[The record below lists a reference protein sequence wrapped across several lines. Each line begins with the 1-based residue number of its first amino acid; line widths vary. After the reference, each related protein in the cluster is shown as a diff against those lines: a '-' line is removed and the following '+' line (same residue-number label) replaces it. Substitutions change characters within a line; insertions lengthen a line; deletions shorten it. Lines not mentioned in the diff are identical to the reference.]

1 MRKTTK
7 WKYDVFEEL
16 RRILCDCEEHSRMAR
31 KGGKASKFQ
40 MTNENTEI
48 KIVSIMNVSMLAA

>member
-1 MRKTTK
+1 
-7 WKYDVFEEL
+7 
-16 RRILCDCEEHSRMAR
+16 MAR

-48 KIVSIMNVSMLAA
+48 KIVSIMNVSMLAT